1 MSEIAQRINN
11 LRSVMK
17 EKGVDMY
24 VVPTAD
30 YHQSEYV
37 GEYFKERE
45 YITGFTGSAGTA
57 VITLEEAGLWTDGR
71 YFIQAEAQLQ
81 DTTVTLYKMGEP
93 GVPTIKEYIETHLQE
108 DDTLGF
114 DGRCVAMN
122 LGMEF
127 EDIAERKNACIS
139 YDEDLLGEIWENRPA
154 MSEEPAFILDE
165 KYAGESTESKLER
178 IRAFMKDCGAE
189 LHILTTLDDICWVLN
204 LRGNDV
210 MYSPLIL
217 SYAIIGMDGM
227 DLYVD
232 DNKFDGDIR
241 EKLSSDGIV
250 LHPYNEVYEDI
261 RAITEEE
268 SVLIDPSHINYAIA
282 KNIPDE
288 IKRVEEANP
297 EILFKS
303 TKNATEIEN
312 TRQAELKDSICHVKF
327 MKWIKDNYK
336 NGEITE
342 LSASD
347 YLTEL
352 RKSMGNYIQPSFSPI
367 SAYGPHSACP
377 HYESSP
383 ETDVTLKEGNLFL
396 TDTGAG
402 FWEGSTDITRTYAI
416 GEVTKEMKEHFTLVA
431 MCNLRL
437 ADAKFRYGSTGMV
450 LDVLARQPLWDRGL
464 DYNHGTGHGV
474 GYLLNVHEGPAGFR
488 WRYVPGQSHVLEEG
502 MIITDE
508 PGIYIEGSHGIRL
521 ENETLVRK
529 GECNEYGQFMYLE
542 VLTYIP
548 FDLDAIDPDVMTEED
563 KKRLNNYHKLVFEK
577 VSPYLNEEETEWL
590 KKYTRAI

>member
-1 MSEIAQRINN
+1 MSEIAQRIDN
-11 LRSVMK
+11 LRIVMK

-37 GEYFKERE
+37 GEYFKARE

-71 YFIQAEAQLQ
+71 YFIQAEEQLK
-81 DTTVTLYKMGEP
+81 DSTVTLFKMGEP
-93 GVPTIKEYIETHLQE
+93 GVPTVKEYIETHLQE
-108 DDTLGF
+108 EETLGF
-114 DGRCVAMN
+114 DGRCVSMN
-122 LGMEF
+122 LGMDF
-127 EDIAERKNACIS
+127 EEIAERKNADIC
-139 YDEDLLGEIWENRPA
+139 YDEDLIDEIWEDRPA
-154 MSEEPAFILDE
+154 MSKEPAYILDE

-178 IRAFMKDCGAE
+178 IREFMKEHGAD

-210 MYSPLIL
+210 LYSPLIL

-232 DNKFDGDIR
+232 DNKFDGEIR

-261 RAITEEE
+261 RSITEEE
-268 SVLIDPSHINYAIA
+268 SVLIDPSNINFAIS
-282 KNIPDE
+282 KNIP
-288 IKRVEEANP
+288 EEMRRIEEYNP
-297 EILFKS
+297 EILFKA
-303 TKNATEIEN
+303 TKNETEIEN
-312 TRQAELKDSICHVKF
+312 IKKAELKDSICHVKF
-327 MKWIKDNYK
+327 MKWIKEHYK

-347 YLTEL
+347 YLDEL

-377 HYESSP
+377 HYESTP
-383 ETDVTLKEGNLFL
+383 ETNVTLKEGNLFL

-416 GEVTKEMKEHFTLVA
+416 GEVSKEMKEHFTLVA
-431 MCNLRL
+431 MSNLRL
-437 ADAKFRYGSTGMV
+437 ANARFRYGATGMV
-450 LDVLARQPLWDRGL
+450 LDVLARQPFWDRGL

-474 GYLLNVHEGPAGFR
+474 GYLLNVHEGPSGFR

-502 MIITDE
+502 MLITDE

-521 ENETLVRK
+521 ENETLVKK

-542 VLTYIP
+542 IVTYIP
-548 FDLDAIDPDVMTEED
+548 FDLDAIDPDIMTEED
-563 KKRLNNYHKLVFEK
+563 KKRLNQYHKLVFEK
-577 VSPYLNEEETEWL
+577 VSPYLDEEEKEWL
-590 KKYTRAI
+590 KQYTRAI